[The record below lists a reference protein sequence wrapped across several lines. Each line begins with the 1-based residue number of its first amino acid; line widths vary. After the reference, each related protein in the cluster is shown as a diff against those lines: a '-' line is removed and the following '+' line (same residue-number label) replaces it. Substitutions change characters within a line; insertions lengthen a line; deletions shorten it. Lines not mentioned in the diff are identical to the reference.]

1 MTATPSPP
9 TWRVSIWTNDGQPVS
24 DAQLDELRANLG
36 TQTVVT
42 DVIDVIRTSA
52 GALMATVDVEA
63 ENAVEVWS
71 GFGHGVSAFANA
83 LEGAGISLVSTD
95 ETSSKGWFAGGKVDR
110 VQHPSASVALT
121 MS

>member
-9 TWRVSIWTNDGQPVS
+9 TWRVSVWTNDGQLVS

-36 TQTVVT
+36 TQTVVK

-52 GALMATVDVEA
+52 GALMATVDVEVDD
-63 ENAVEVWS
+63 AVELSS

-83 LEGAGISLVSTD
+83 LEGVEISLTSTD
-95 ETSSKGWFAGGKVDR
+95 ETPNKGWFAGGKIDR
-110 VQHPSASVALT
+110 ISHPTHPSP
-121 MS
+121 